1 MVRANLPLAMQ
12 GLIVVPLFAGFDFK
26 REQGRIFKYDVAGGR
41 YEEAEYHATG
51 SGGKDA
57 RTTMKKLY
65 RPGLSPDEALAVA
78 LEALYDAAEED
89 VATAGPDLIRNIFP
103 TVKVID
109 RQGLADVADDR
120 IRTVVTRVLD
130 QRRRG

>member
-1 MVRANLPLAMQ
+1 MQ
-12 GLIVVPLFAGFDFK
+12 GLIVVPIFAGFDPK
-26 REQGRIFKYDVAGGR
+26 RGQGRIFKYDVAGGR
-41 YEEAEYHATG
+41 YEEADYYATG

-65 RPGLSPDEALAVA
+65 QPAMSRDNALAVA

-103 TVKVID
+103 TVKVVD
-109 RQGLADVADDR
+109 LRGLLDVEDAR
-120 IRTVVTRVLD
+120 IREVMTRLIER
-130 QRRRG
+130 RRRG